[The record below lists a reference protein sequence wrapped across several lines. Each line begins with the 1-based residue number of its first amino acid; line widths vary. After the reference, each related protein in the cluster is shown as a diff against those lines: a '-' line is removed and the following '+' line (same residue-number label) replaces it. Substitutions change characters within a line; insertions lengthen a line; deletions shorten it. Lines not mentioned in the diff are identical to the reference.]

1 MNALHGATVILLI
14 TATGSFSA
22 QSTTT
27 PKSCEGK
34 LETAMNHMHESM
46 HHIGRSDDFDT
57 QFNRLMI
64 PHHQAALEMAKAE
77 LLCGHNPAAR
87 RLAQEIITDQQSE
100 IDLMNLW
107 LKKYQRDVAA
117 ESGTKGKNK

>member
-1 MNALHGATVILLI
+1 MNALHVATVILLV
-14 TATGSFSA
+14 ALPGSLSA

-27 PKSCEGK
+27 SRSCGGK
-34 LETAMNHMHESM
+34 LDAAMNHMHESM
-46 HHIGRSDDFDT
+46 HHIGKSDDFDT

-77 LLCGHNPAAR
+77 LLCGHDPAAR

-100 IDLMNLW
+100 IDLMHLW
-107 LKKYQRDVAA
+107 LKKHQRDIAA